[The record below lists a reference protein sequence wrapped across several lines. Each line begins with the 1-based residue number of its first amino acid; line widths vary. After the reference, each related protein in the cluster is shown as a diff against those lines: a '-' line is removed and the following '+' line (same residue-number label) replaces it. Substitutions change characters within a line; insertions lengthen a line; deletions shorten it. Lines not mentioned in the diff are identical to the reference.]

1 MMNDNIVLLDE
12 SMKVKINNVDKVREV
27 IDAIID
33 VLKSKKH
40 SMKKDKIMKLLLI
53 GEMLCSWI
61 NTQNYDITDTVHD
74 TLNILKS
81 YNKSLTL

>member
-1 MMNDNIVLLDE
+1 MSNDNVVLLDE
-12 SMKVKINNVDKVREV
+12 SMKVKINDVDKVREV

-33 VLKSKKH
+33 VLMSKKH

-61 NTQNYDITDTVHD
+61 NTQNCDITDTVHD